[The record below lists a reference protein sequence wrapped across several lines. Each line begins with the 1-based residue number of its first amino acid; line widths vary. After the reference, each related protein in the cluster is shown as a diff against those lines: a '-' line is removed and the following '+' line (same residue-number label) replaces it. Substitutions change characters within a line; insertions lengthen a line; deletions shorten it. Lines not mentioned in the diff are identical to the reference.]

1 MKAILSVI
9 GQDKVG
15 IIAEISKVL
24 VENKINILDVSQT
37 IMEEEFVMMM
47 SLALPEEI
55 DFQLLINTFK
65 NLGKELDIEINLRK
79 SKIYKAMHDLA

>member
-65 NLGKELDIEINLRK
+65 NLGKELDIEINLRN

>member
-65 NLGKELDIEINLRK
+65 NLGKELDVEINLRN